1 MIYILAKYRPDVVIG
16 IGLILHGVYS
26 NILGTVFRKKRV
38 LLLMGNNDLAL
49 TYSHKKALQ
58 WILLK
63 IAFLSDL
70 IGTRG
75 TRSRNWLVEKG
86 FERNKI
92 FIPNNVF
99 DFEDFPPQEGSVK
112 RYDMIYV
119 GVLRYY
125 KRVDLLIDFIHKLSV
140 EKELNDIRLAI
151 VGDGKLKEK
160 LQRRSSRLKMD
171 DHVEFFPP
179 GDAAYV
185 CNLLNQSKMFV
196 MTSQGEGLPM
206 AMIEAMSCGLP
217 VVVFD
222 HADISDVVRHGENGM
237 LIRPGDLDGFS
248 EAVKRLLQDR
258 GFHKKLSRGA
268 LRIRAEYKDRFS
280 VEGIRRVWEGVL

>member
-1 MIYILAKYRPDVVIG
+1 
-16 IGLILHGVYS
+16 
-26 NILGTVFRKKRV
+26 
-38 LLLMGNNDLAL
+38 MGNNDLAL
-49 TYSHKKALQ
+49 TYPHKKALQ
-58 WILLK
+58 RILLK

-75 TRSRNWLVEKG
+75 TRSRNWLIEKG

-119 GVLRYY
+119 GVLSYY
-125 KRVDLLIDFIHKLSV
+125 KRIDLLIDVLHKLSV
-140 EKELNDIRLAI
+140 EKELKDIRLAV
-151 VGDGKLKEK
+151 VGDGNSKGK

-171 DHVEFFPP
+171 DHIEFFPP
-179 GDAAYV
+179 GDASFV

-196 MTSQGEGLPM
+196 LTSQGEGLPM

-248 EAVKRLLQDR
+248 EAVKGLLQDR

-268 LRIRAEYKDRFS
+268 LQIRAEYKDRFS